1 MNLPGVNLR
10 ILTPDKVIIDQ
21 PVEKVI
27 VRTIEG
33 DIGILK
39 NHINYISAIKNGP
52 VTIFHLDGKKES
64 LILNDGFVSVMDGK
78 VDIVVFNSIKFN
90 QKTK

>member
-1 MNLPGVNLR
+1 MNLPGFNLR
-10 ILTPDKVIIDQ
+10 ILTPDKIVIDK
-21 PVEKVI
+21 PVKNVI

-64 LILNDGFVSVMDGK
+64 LMLNDGFVSVIDGK
-78 VDIVVFNSIKFN
+78 VDIVVFNSI
-90 QKTK
+90 

>member
-1 MNLPGVNLR
+1 MNLPGFNLR
-10 ILTPDKVIIDQ
+10 ILTPDKIIIDQ
-21 PVEKVI
+21 LVKNVI

-64 LILNDGFVSVMDGK
+64 LMLKDGFVSVIDGK
-78 VDIVVFNSIKFN
+78 VDIVVFNSI
-90 QKTK
+90 